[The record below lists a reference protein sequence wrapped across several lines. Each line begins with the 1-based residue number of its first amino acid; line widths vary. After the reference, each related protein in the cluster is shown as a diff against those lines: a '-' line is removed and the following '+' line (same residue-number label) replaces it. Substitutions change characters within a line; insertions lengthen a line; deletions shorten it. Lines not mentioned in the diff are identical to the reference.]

1 MRTAFALPLLAIAL
15 LGCSER
21 VQLPPCRGPAVLR
34 WDADHGVAYHTELQV
49 AMRCS
54 RETGRPVLVLFDAYA
69 QSNRACWEVL
79 GNRTVQALIRDRLV
93 LCVLMVD
100 DKKAIAPEDLVD
112 FPQLKSNPTTIGQRN
127 MALEAEFFERQ
138 SQPLFTLVNA
148 DFVSLAEPMGYVP
161 KKKTEL
167 LVNWIEAA
175 LERHP

>member
-1 MRTAFALPLLAIAL
+1 MRSSISFQLLVIAL

-21 VQLPPCRGPAVLR
+21 VQLPPCRGPAVLD
-34 WDADHGVAYHTELQV
+34 WDTDHGVAYHTELQV

-69 QSNRACWEVL
+69 QSDRACWEVL
-79 GNRTVQALIRDRLV
+79 GDRAVQALIRDHLL

-100 DKKAIAPEDLVD
+100 DRMAIAPEDLVD

-161 KKKTEL
+161 KKQPEL

-175 LERHP
+175 LERNP